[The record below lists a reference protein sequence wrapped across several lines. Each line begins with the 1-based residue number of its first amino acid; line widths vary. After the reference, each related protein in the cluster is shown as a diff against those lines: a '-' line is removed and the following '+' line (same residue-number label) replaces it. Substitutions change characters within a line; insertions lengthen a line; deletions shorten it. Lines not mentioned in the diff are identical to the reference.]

1 MLRLVLSKKRCACPR
16 ARDAWV
22 MALCG
27 HDGAIAPRMVVMRHC
42 SGSSLVMELV
52 KGAMSTLC
60 SCSKHV
66 SLGGLDETEALNPML
81 NAYVSR
87 DGLSMSDA
95 MDQARLIAQRRNN
108 VLLFKG
114 SAELLAGP
122 HSDEQR
128 ERCER
133 AKCDA
138 VWPSLVAARTR
149 AVVVQRDPLGVLLC
163 LIRDGFKESEWNGQ
177 PTGWVVDAAGK
188 RVPSAF
194 RQRSHF
200 NGTSAAPQMVHLEA
214 EAASQKLAEL
224 RAQQASEV
232 NLLRRHGFV
241 NVSLPIRIEHLT
253 HYLHDL
259 EHVEGSARL
268 WLQLLGS
275 LDCFPGLDAIKT
287 HLRTRIRSRPSSPA
301 PKSSSQLVANPQIL
315 PMVAP
320 WEEWGQGQARPRA
333 EKPRGQGH
341 ALHTNVT

>member
-1 MLRLVLSKKRCACPR
+1 MLRLVKNGVPVP

-128 ERCER
+128 ECER

-200 NGTSAAPQMVHLEA
+200 TTA
-214 EAASQKLAEL
+214 
-224 RAQQASEV
+224 RA
-232 NLLRRHGFV
+232 LRR
-241 NVSLPIRIEHLT
+241 R
-253 HYLHDL
+253 
-259 EHVEGSARL
+259 
-268 WLQLLGS
+268 
-275 LDCFPGLDAIKT
+275 
-287 HLRTRIRSRPSSPA
+287 
-301 PKSSSQLVANPQIL
+301 
-315 PMVAP
+315 
-320 WEEWGQGQARPRA
+320 
-333 EKPRGQGH
+333 
-341 ALHTNVT
+341 